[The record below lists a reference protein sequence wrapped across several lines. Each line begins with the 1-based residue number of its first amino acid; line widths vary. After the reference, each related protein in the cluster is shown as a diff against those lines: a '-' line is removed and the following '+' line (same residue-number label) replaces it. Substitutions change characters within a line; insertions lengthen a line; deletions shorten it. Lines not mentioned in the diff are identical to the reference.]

1 MGERVI
7 IPGDPAGLD
16 ALAGQLH
23 GAAGDVQSVQ
33 SRVASN
39 SLGASWSGQ
48 AANAFRNSL
57 DQLPG
62 EIEKVVGAFNDAGS
76 AVSSFAGRLA
86 ELQQAAAWHNQQVE
100 RSEQERDEAEA
111 NARNRER
118 ELQEAQRAHAAATD
132 PLSLSGLQRAVET
145 SDGLCRT
152 AIADVEDT
160 ASRLTQ
166 LLGAGSVLHNDYEAA
181 VSACCA
187 ALDAAR
193 HAAGRTFLRW
203 LGDQVGG
210 IAHATERLGGV
221 IVHDAE
227 SVVRDSLD
235 AFHDAAHWVSEHW
248 EEIREAIEKTAMIF
262 AVVTLGAI
270 LVVGTGGAAVV
281 ALGLVT
287 AALYGTVL
295 AGDGLEA
302 ADGNQTA
309 RKRLLG
315 DAFDFATSAF
325 GAGAGLKAFA
335 EEGQLAS
342 DAAAADSDAEG
353 VGKVVVMKDDPQA
366 NLGGPGEN
374 WLVNAADRDFN
385 SGQVGKEFEALSN
398 PGKNAIQALNTLT
411 GGMLHGLSHKIIDH
425 VSGIVDKPSNE
436 PLFLQVAEEVL

>member
-1 MGERVI
+1 MGERVV
-7 IPGDPAGLD
+7 IPGDPAELD

-33 SRVASN
+33 SRVASD
-39 SLGASWSGQ
+39 SPGASWSGQ
-48 AANAFRNSL
+48 AANAFRSSL

-62 EIEKVVGAFNDAGS
+62 ELEKVVGAFNDAGS
-76 AVSSFAGRLA
+76 AVSSFAGKLA

-118 ELQEAQRAHAAATD
+118 EWQEAQRAHAAATD

-152 AIADVEDT
+152 AIADVED
-160 ASRLTQ
+160 AGSRLTQ
-166 LLGAGSVLHNDYEAA
+166 LLGAGNVLQNDYEAA

-210 IAHATERLGGV
+210 IAHAAERVGGV

-227 SVVRDSLD
+227 AVVRDSLE
-235 AFHDAAHWVSEHW
+235 AFHDAAKWVSEHW
-248 EEIREAIEKTAMIF
+248 EEIREAIEKTAEIF
-262 AVVTLGAI
+262 ALVTLAAI
-270 LVVGTGGAAVV
+270 LVVGTGGTAVV
-281 ALGLVT
+281 ALGVVS

-302 ADGNQTA
+302 ADGSRTA
-309 RKRLLG
+309 RKRLWG
-315 DAFDFATSAF
+315 DAFDFATSAV
-325 GAGAGLKAFA
+325 GAGAGLNAFA
-335 EEGQLAS
+335 EEGQLAG
-342 DAAAADSDAEG
+342 DAAAADTDAEG
-353 VGKVVVMKDDPQA
+353 VGKVVVMKEDPRA
-366 NLGGPGEN
+366 DLGGPGEN
-374 WLVNAADRDFN
+374 RLVNAADRDFN
-385 SGQVGKEFEALSN
+385 SGQLGKEFEALSN
-398 PGKNAIQALNTLT
+398 PGKNAIQALNTVT
-411 GGMLHGLSHKIIDH
+411 GNMLHSLTHKVIDH
-425 VSGIVDKPSNE
+425 MSGIVDPPGNE
-436 PLFLQVAEEVL
+436 PLILQVAGEAL